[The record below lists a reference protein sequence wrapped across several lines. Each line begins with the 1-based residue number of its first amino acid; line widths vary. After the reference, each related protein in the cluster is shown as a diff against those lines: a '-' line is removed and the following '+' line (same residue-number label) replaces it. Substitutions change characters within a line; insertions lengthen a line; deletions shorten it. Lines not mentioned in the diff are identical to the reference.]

1 MPAVLPVGKPV
12 PVTTTCIGFEDD
24 TSIVVTVAMGALKAN
39 LQLPGAKQVASLEA
53 ASVTTTSL
61 SSFTYSTD
69 KPVLRMRQVIYVV
82 VTVIMSQ

>member
-24 TSIVVTVAMGALKAN
+24 TSIVVTVAMGA
-39 LQLPGAKQVASLEA
+39 KQVASLEA

-69 KPVLRMRQVIYVV
+69 RPVLRMRQVIYVV